1 MLFRSHLKTSVV
13 ISLRDSGLA
22 VLHEKSS
29 FNARLVR
36 GNSVVKNL
44 KINNLL
50 MISGYTDAKLE

>member
-1 MLFRSHLKTSVV
+1 
-13 ISLRDSGLA
+13 
-22 VLHEKSS
+22 LHEKSS